1 MPVSPSAESTSFVS
15 ALILA
20 NGQDLPQD
28 YSITSIK
35 INHQITGAAV
45 AEITL
50 MDDIYFTISSSDI
63 FKPDTIIEIQLGYDA
78 LYNTVFTGKVSGH
91 TITTTER
98 GTLLK
103 IICKEESATV
113 HNINYPDYSQLKP
126 TYGQDIFEMS
136 LQFDATYAIKN
147 PSRYRGYV
155 RFPGSEKAKVNTT
168 IELGGLGKKFDEE
181 VLISGVEHVVE
192 NGNWFTTITVGV
204 EPQIL

>member
-1 MPVSPSAESTSFVS
+1 MTVSPAAESTSFVS

-20 NGQDLPQD
+20 NGQVLPQD
-28 YSITSIK
+28 FSIAAIK
-35 INHQITGAAV
+35 IIQKIIGTAV

-50 MDDIYFTISSSDI
+50 MDDNYFTISSSDT

-78 LYNTVFTGKVSGH
+78 VYNTVFTGKVSGH

-103 IICKEESATV
+103 IICKQESATV

-136 LQFDATYAIKN
+136 VQFDATYAIKN